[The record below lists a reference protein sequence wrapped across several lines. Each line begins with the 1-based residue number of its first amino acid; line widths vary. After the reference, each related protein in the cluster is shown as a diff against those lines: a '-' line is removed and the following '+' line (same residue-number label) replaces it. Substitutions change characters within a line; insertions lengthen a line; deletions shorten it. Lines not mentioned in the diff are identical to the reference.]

1 MRTTATMLIA
11 FWIWALSMVATAA
24 ADQYPTI
31 KLWPKGLPADA
42 KPLDPDRIAKL
53 QSEQTAERITYVDE
67 PSLILF
73 PAPLEKANG
82 CGVIV
87 FPGGGYNILAWPK
100 EGLELAKWFNSIG
113 VTAAV
118 LKYRVPRRDP
128 EKPHWEPFQDA
139 QRAIRLMR
147 KNAEQWQ
154 VDPTRVGVMGF
165 SAGGHL
171 AFMTGTHFND
181 KTYERVDDADDL
193 SARPDFL
200 CPIYAAYLGDGYN
213 DDRAQL
219 GSLVKI
225 TSETPQTFMAVTMD
239 DKFRGV
245 QAALMLAEFKKANVP
260 AEAHIY
266 GSGGHGYGIRPSD
279 NPVSTWNHRLHDW
292 MQARGLLSKRRP
304 K

>member
-1 MRTTATMLIA
+1 MRMTASFLLVLLLTATA
-11 FWIWALSMVATAA
+11 VPN
-24 ADQYPTI
+24 DRPTI
-31 KLWPKGLPADA
+31 QLWPNGLPADA
-42 KPLDPDRIAKL
+42 KPIDSNRVAELKAK
-53 QSEQTAERITYVDE
+53 QTTERITYVDQ
-67 PSLILF
+67 PTLTLF
-73 PAPLEKANG
+73 QAPLDKANG
-82 CGVIV
+82 CGVV
-87 FPGGGYNILAWPK
+87 VCPGGGYNILAWPK
-100 EGLELAKWFNSIG
+100 EGLELAEWFNSIG

-147 KNAEQWQ
+147 KHSERLG
-154 VDPTRVGVMGF
+154 VDPTRIGVMGF

-171 AFMTGTHFND
+171 AFMTGTHFDD
-181 KTYERVDDADDL
+181 KSYLRVDDADDL

-200 CPIYAAYLGDGYN
+200 CPIYAAYLGDDYR

-219 GSLVKI
+219 GSLIEI

-245 QAALMLAEFKKANVP
+245 QAAMLLTEFKKAGVP

-266 GSGGHGYGIRPSD
+266 GSGGHGYGIRPSEK
-279 NPVSTWNHRLHDW
+279 PVSKWHMRLHEW
-292 MQARGLLSKRRP
+292 MEARGLLSKPRAE
-304 K
+304 